1 MDEKWYEFDD
11 SKVKC
16 ISETEVKTSSAYLLF
31 YQKRGSNSHI
41 IEGLQEKT
49 HWIFSLCPSLT
60 NVNFI
65 NDLKNTKDQSS
76 NRKDD
81 HSLSVQNQENEEKD
95 GGIFSRQNS
104 GRSDLSSKSDDK
116 FGLTNSYVDKTSAH
130 GGATGHISSKLVH
143 SVSSSHSLPPEV
155 LNTALSHTTKS
166 KMSDAQYF
174 VNDSQMSKST
184 SRNGEFKYDKT
195 DSSYDVDLKVK
206 LPPSSSMKQGN
217 LMVDMSD
224 RPPPPPPPPARSNLY
239 DRQNACRPT
248 KPDKMS
254 SNPPKIEPPVKS
266 YSENYANTGKYDYN
280 TNNTS
285 IQKLKDLPPRPQQKD
300 ISQRTYPSQK
310 PIADS
315 DLQRGK
321 NKPQYDEVDSK
332 RIISN
337 SSPQLPKRQTTTN
350 WSTPQPPR
358 KNSPAHQSR
367 TPFKRQN
374 SIPIKRSSS
383 SSSRGNYTRLTP
395 SKSEEDLPT
404 QTMTQQRNNNEREKQ
419 KEAISK

>member
-16 ISETEVKTSSAYLLF
+16 ISEAEVKTSSAYLLF

-41 IEGLQEKT
+41 IEGLQKET
-49 HWIFSLCPSLT
+49 HWIFSLCPSLS

-81 HSLSVQNQENEEKD
+81 HSLSVENQEKEEKD

-116 FGLTNSYVDKTSAH
+116 FGVTSSYVDKISAH

-143 SVSSSHSLPPEV
+143 SVLSSPEV
-155 LNTALSHTTKS
+155 LNTALSHTTK
-166 KMSDAQYF
+166 
-174 VNDSQMSKST
+174 SKST

-206 LPPSSSMKQGN
+206 LPPSCSMKQGN

-224 RPPPPPPPPARSNLY
+224 RPPPPPPPPPARSNLY
-239 DRQNACRPT
+239 DRQNAYRPT
-248 KPDKMS
+248 KLDKMS

-280 TNNTS
+280 TNNTN
-285 IQKLKDLPPRPQQKD
+285 IQKPKDLPPRPQQKN

-321 NKPQYDEVDSK
+321 NKPHYDEVDSR

-358 KNSPAHQSR
+358 KNSPVHQSR

-383 SSSRGNYTRLTP
+383 SGRGNYTRLTP

-404 QTMTQQRNNNEREKQ
+404 QTMTQQRNNDQREKQ
-419 KEAISK
+419 KEAISE

>member
-1 MDEKWYEFDD
+1 LDEKWYEFDD

-16 ISETEVKTSSAYLLF
+16 ISEAEVKTSSAYLLF

-76 NRKDD
+76 NRKYD

-95 GGIFSRQNS
+95 GGIFSRQ
-104 GRSDLSSKSDDK
+104 
-116 FGLTNSYVDKTSAH
+116 SYVDKTSPH

-143 SVSSSHSLPPEV
+143 TVSSSHTLPPEV
-155 LNTALSHTTKS
+155 LNTALKS
-166 KMSDAQYF
+166 KISDAQYF
-174 VNDSQMSKST
+174 VNGSQMSKST
-184 SRNGEFKYDKT
+184 SRNGEYEYDET

-217 LMVDMSD
+217 LTVDMSN
-224 RPPPPPPPPARSNLY
+224 RPPPPPPPSPPARSNLY
-239 DRQNACRPT
+239 DRQNAYRLT

-254 SNPPKIEPPVKS
+254 SNPPKIEPPVKN
-266 YSENYANTGKYDYN
+266 YSGNYANTGKYDYN

-285 IQKLKDLPPRPQQKD
+285 IPKPKDLPPRPQQKD

-321 NKPQYDEVDSK
+321 NKPQYEEVDSR

-374 SIPIKRSSS
+374 SIPIKSSS
-383 SSSRGNYTRLTP
+383 SSGRGNYTRLTP

-404 QTMTQQRNNNEREKQ
+404 QTMTKQRNNDQREKQ
-419 KEAISK
+419 KEAISE